1 MAELENIIDDF
12 EDIQETNDDSPALD
26 DLEDFVNADHDESEA
41 AIFDTSEM
49 PDELRQEIEEIE
61 GSKDTFES
69 DLDVEAAHDDNNAV
83 IDPTADYI
91 PEDYEKIEETLTPN
105 TSEIT
110 HDEVVNSTDNMNA
123 DMSPR
128 EIEDAPTPVEV
139 SDNLDSNITKV
150 EPVEAEIEKIGTSED
165 VATESDEV
173 EEEYPKEEEDMN
185 DEVKDEELLEKV
197 DETVEDAEDV
207 AEEVEENSEPEVEEE
222 VSENAEDINT
232 AEEEGILVEM
242 QNNLGDMCPEEMETA
257 QAAADEQVSEDAVDD
272 ESEDE
277 QDAFANVSEMADVN
291 IDGPEEEPHFVH
303 EGEEVRP
310 GVTSEAPDEAATESD
325 KVDFEK
331 FLDKALSNVR

>member
-1 MAELENIIDDF
+1 MDELENIIDDF
-12 EDIQETNDDSPALD
+12 EDIQETNDDSPALN

-69 DLDVEAAHDDNNAV
+69 DLDVEAAHDDNNAI

-105 TSEIT
+105 TSIIE

-139 SDNLDSNITKV
+139 SDDLNANITKA

-173 EEEYPKEEEDMN
+173 EEEYPKEEENMN
-185 DEVKDEELLEKV
+185 EEIKDEELLEEV
-197 DETVEDAEDV
+197 NENVEEV
-207 AEEVEENSEPEVEEE
+207 AEEVEENSEAEVEENVE
-222 VSENAEDINT
+222 DVNTEEENAM
-232 AEEEGILVEM
+232 LVEM
-242 QNNLGDMCPEEMETA
+242 QDTLGDMCPEELETA

-310 GVTSEAPDEAATESD
+310 GVVSEAPEEASTESD

-331 FLDKALSNVR
+331 FVDTAFKNMK

>member
-1 MAELENIIDDF
+1 MDELENIIDDF

-61 GSKDTFES
+61 GSVNTFES
-69 DLDVEAAHDDNNAV
+69 DLDVEEAHDDNNAI

-105 TSEIT
+105 TSIIE

-150 EPVEAEIEKIGTSED
+150 EPVEVEIEKIGTSED

-185 DEVKDEELLEKV
+185 DEVKDEELLEEV
-197 DETVEDAEDV
+197 NEDAEEV
-207 AEEVEENSEPEVEEE
+207 SEEVEENSEAEGNVED
-222 VSENAEDINT
+222 VNT

-242 QNNLGDMCPEEMETA
+242 QDTLGDMCPEEMETA
-257 QAAADEQVSEDAVDD
+257 QAAADEQVSEDAVDS

-310 GVTSEAPDEAATESD
+310 GVVSEAPEEAATESD

-331 FLDKALSNVR
+331 FVDTAFKNMK